1 MEDLTDLGGRGHPA
15 GAARPTP
22 GSPFPSSSKVSVQVF
37 TVPSSASGGGARAQV
52 VAPAILHESSGSGHG
67 VRGGDLDPV
76 KAKIVSH
83 PRYHGLLAAFL
94 DCHKARTRARDHR
107 SITPHAHAHV
117 IASADACGWSL
128 YMCVFIPCRMCSAC
142 LGGLPAGGG
151 RGDRGGDAGARGV
164 AARSRRR
171 RRRALRAGPGAR
183 PVHGGVP
190 NQQSSHGQGGH
201 EEVLIIR
208 LI

>member
-1 MEDLTDLGGRGHPA
+1 MEDLTDLGGRGHPS

-117 IASADACGWSL
+117 IAIKRRCMWLVFVYLCSFLSHVFGLLRSAA
-128 YMCVFIPCRMCSAC
+128 
-142 LGGLPAGGG
+142 
-151 RGDRGGDAGARGV
+151 
-164 AARSRRR
+164 RRR
-171 RRRALRAGPGAR
+171 RPRRSRQRRWSARRGSAQPPPATVRAQGR
-183 PVHGGVP
+183 TRSSTSSWWST
-190 NQQSSHGQGGH
+190 QSTIFTWPRGS
-201 EEVLIIR
+201 
-208 LI
+208 

>member
-117 IASADACGWSL
+117 IAIKRRCMWLVFVYLCSFLSHVFGLLRSAA
-128 YMCVFIPCRMCSAC
+128 
-142 LGGLPAGGG
+142 
-151 RGDRGGDAGARGV
+151 
-164 AARSRRR
+164 RRR
-171 RRRALRAGPGAR
+171 RPRRSRQRRWSARRGSAQPPPATARAQGR
-183 PVHGGVP
+183 TRSSTSSWWST
-190 NQQSSHGQGGH
+190 QSTIFTWPRGS
-201 EEVLIIR
+201 
-208 LI
+208 